1 MNTIP
6 HRISH
11 RTLGKT
17 GYSISEIGLGAWQ
30 LGGDWGEVS
39 DAQALETLRA
49 AHQSGVNFIDT
60 AMGYGGGRSEKRI
73 GEFLRELDEGDRVY
87 VATKISRGIEPT
99 SSEME
104 RAVSGSIERLGVEAL
119 DFVQLH
125 CWPLEQ
131 MRGPV
136 WDVLLQL
143 QERGLIRHFGASV
156 ETVEEAKF
164 CIQETPC
171 AALQVI
177 FNIFR
182 QKLVDELFPLAR
194 QKDVGLI
201 ARVPLAS
208 GILSGKFGA
217 NHRFPPGDH
226 RNYNANGEAFNVGE
240 TFAGLPFEVGV
251 EMADKIQ
258 SIVGDQTPLSQI
270 ALRWILD
277 FPAVSTIIPG
287 AKNPDQAR
295 QNAAASGLPPLST
308 EVHAQLSALYQDEIA
323 AQIRGVY

>member
-1 MNTIP
+1 MNTLP
-6 HRISH
+6 H

-17 GYSISEIGLGAWQ
+17 GFSVSEIGLGAWQ

-39 DAQALETLRA
+39 DAQAQETLRA

-60 AMGYGGGRSEKRI
+60 AMGYGGGRSEARI
-73 GEFLRELDEGDRVY
+73 GEFLRGLPGGERVY
-87 VATKISRGIEPT
+87 IATKISRGIEPT
-99 SSEME
+99 LGELE
-104 RAVSGSIERLGVEAL
+104 RAVSGSIERLGVQSL

-125 CWPLEQ
+125 CWPLEL

-136 WDVLLQL
+136 WDHLETL

-156 ETVEEAKF
+156 ETVEEAIY
-164 CIQETPC
+164 CINETPA

-182 QKLVDELFPLAR
+182 QKLVDELLPLAR
-194 QKDVGLI
+194 QKNVGLI

-217 NHRFPPGDH
+217 DHQFPEGDH
-226 RNYNANGEAFNVGE
+226 RNYNANGEAFNAGE
-240 TFAGLPFEVGV
+240 TFAGLPFEKGV

-258 SIVGDQTPLSQI
+258 NIVGAQTPLAQV

-277 FPAVSTIIPG
+277 FPAISTIIPG
-287 AKNPDQAR
+287 AKNPAQAR
-295 QNAAASGLPPLST
+295 QNAMAAQLPPLSK
-308 EVHAQLSALYQDEIA
+308 EVHAQLGELYRSEIE

>member
-1 MNTIP
+1 MNTIA
-6 HRISH
+6 H

-17 GYSISEIGLGAWQ
+17 GFPISEIGLGAWQ
-30 LGGDWGEVS
+30 LGGGWGDVS
-39 DAQALETLRA
+39 DAQALDTLRA
-49 AHQSGVNFIDT
+49 AHASGVNFIDT
-60 AMGYGGGRSEKRI
+60 AMGYGGGRSESRI
-73 GEFLRELDEGDRVY
+73 GEFLRQLDAGDRVY

-99 SSEME
+99 LEALE
-104 RAVSGSIERLGVEAL
+104 PAIAGSIERLGVEAL

-125 CWPLEQ
+125 CWSLEL

-156 ETVEEAKF
+156 ETVEEAQY
-164 CIQETPC
+164 CINHTPC

-182 QKLVDELFPLAR
+182 QKLVDELFPLA
-194 QKDVGLI
+194 QEKNVGLI

-208 GILSGKFGA
+208 GILSGKFEKTHQFA
-217 NHRFPPGDH
+217 SNDQ
-226 RNYNANGEAFNVGE
+226 RNYNANGEKFNVGE
-240 TFAGLPFEVGV
+240 TFAGVPFEVGV

-258 SIVGDQTPLSQI
+258 NIVGTDAPLAQI

-287 AKNPDQAR
+287 ATKPEQAR
-295 QNAAASGLPPLST
+295 QNAAAAHLPPLSA
-308 EVHAQLSALYQDEIA
+308 EVHEQLRALYQNEIKD
-323 AQIRGVY
+323 QIRGVY